1 MASKVMVA
9 ATSAMASW
17 DSLWS
22 MMWLP
27 HACRQNLKCGEMWCC
42 GDGDMVMRR
51 CSDGDGVR
59 CSDGVMWRCSD
70 GDVLRCSDMCVLTH
84 ACRQLQTRQGFQLK
98 TGRSALRLQRV
109 IPMEAQEVAR
119 KMVATW
125 ACRGDSNPQIR
136 KNSNLVH
143 HLTHRTL

>member
-51 CSDGDGVR
+51 CSDGDGAIT
-59 CSDGVMWRCSD
+59 DTAGVS
-70 GDVLRCSDMCVLTH
+70 
-84 ACRQLQTRQGFQLK
+84 AQN
-98 TGRSALRLQRV
+98 RSQCAA
-109 IPMEAQEVAR
+109 PPE
-119 KMVATW
+119 
-125 ACRGDSNPQIR
+125 GDSNGSPGGGSQNGRHVGLQRRFKSPDSQKFKPGAPPHTQDTVVMSRDRRIALYEPNR
-136 KNSNLVH
+136 
-143 HLTHRTL
+143 